1 MHSGRDNLGGE
12 QTRRLERN
20 EMSAALEK
28 TPAEKL
34 FSRIEAGSRSSAAQ
48 GKADD
53 TDEVTGTS
61 SLWDRRG
68 MGPGIRGKI
77 RRITSGRSCRQQG
90 LMATCTDSSNE
101 AKAEGGESRRGSAH
115 ESVRAMNE
123 G

>member
-28 TPAEKL
+28 TSRGKVVP
-34 FSRIEAGSRSSAAQ
+34 RIEAGSRSSAAQ